1 MGRFSDEMAQHCNSL
16 KNFTLYLALSY
27 ALRLFVL
34 IPVVGRWF
42 DVYCTSPPQTKKQT
56 KIDLKYQH
64 RRHVSLVQPLIP
76 RTVKLRLFSSSVLP
90 QTDDELLSP
99 AKDWRLTMRWIAR
112 PSLRNLKISPPPIR
126 GKDKL
131 SQSSSQEF
139 RIDSY

>member
-1 MGRFSDEMAQHCNSL
+1 M
-16 KNFTLYLALSY
+16 
-27 ALRLFVL
+27 
-34 IPVVGRWF
+34 
-42 DVYCTSPPQTKKQT
+42 CTVHHPRTIKHT
-56 KIDLKYQH
+56 KIYFKYQH
-64 RRHVSLVQPLIP
+64 RLHVSLIQPLIP

-139 RIDSY
+139 RIDSYKSRNRSRRNLKLHCSTDSIRDCKHGIVSRPLNEGL